1 MYMKANVWKEY
12 VKEKRGT
19 LSPQSVQTYASILKN
34 LYLRVFKDDEIH
46 FDLFEKEP
54 EKVLDYLN
62 GLPPNRRKT
71 ILSALVVITANDK
84 YRKKMMEDIKDYN
97 HEIGKQEKTE
107 TQKENWVNKDDIT
120 KIFDAEKASADFLFK
135 KKTFTPDDLQSIQN
149 FIILCLLSGKYIP
162 PRRSLDFTE
171 MVVKP
176 TENPD
181 LNTLDLKKKL
191 FVFNRYKT
199 AKTYGS
205 QTLPIPNELVVLLR
219 KWLKIN
225 PNEFLLFDT
234 KGNKLNSVKL
244 NQRFNAIFGKRVSV
258 NAMRHSFLTEK
269 YGDQMEKNKQ
279 IANTMGEMG
288 SSSAMLTTYVKH
300 E

>member
-1 MYMKANVWKEY
+1 MKANVWKEY